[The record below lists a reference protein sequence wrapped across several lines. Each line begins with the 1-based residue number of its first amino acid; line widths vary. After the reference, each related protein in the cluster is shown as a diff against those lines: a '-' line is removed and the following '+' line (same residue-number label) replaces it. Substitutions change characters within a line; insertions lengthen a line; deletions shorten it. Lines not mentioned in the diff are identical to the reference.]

1 MDHYQYLGNCPPTP
15 PLTQQKSID
24 NKLKLMLGQ
33 GRGTWAVAQ
42 IPILI
47 HCCYHYYQYCYFFL
61 FSYKSVING
70 QLRFARFRQFCGFPL
85 LFSFFFTYFFHH
97 SFFQF
102 SLSPRYISL
111 FAVFF
116 CRLDYTVTI
125 QCRVLNLPV
134 SKNGILLNLP
144 LIQFFSV

>member
-1 MDHYQYLGNCPPTP
+1 MANCVLHALG
-15 PLTQQKSID
+15 S
-24 NKLKLMLGQ
+24 
-33 GRGTWAVAQ
+33 
-42 IPILI
+42 
-47 HCCYHYYQYCYFFL
+47 
-61 FSYKSVING
+61 SVV
-70 QLRFARFRQFCGFPL
+70 L
-85 LFSFFFTYFFHH
+85 LSFFRFFFIYLFYH

-144 LIQFFSV
+144 LIKFFSV

>member
-1 MDHYQYLGNCPPTP
+1 MANCVLHALG
-15 PLTQQKSID
+15 SS
-24 NKLKLMLGQ
+24 
-33 GRGTWAVAQ
+33 VV
-42 IPILI
+42 
-47 HCCYHYYQYCYFFL
+47 FL
-61 FSYKSVING
+61 
-70 QLRFARFRQFCGFPL
+70 
-85 LFSFFFTYFFHH
+85 SFFRFFYLFFYH

-125 QCRVLNLPV
+125 LCRVLNLPV
-134 SKNGILLNLP
+134 SKNGIFLNLP

>member
-1 MDHYQYLGNCPPTP
+1 MADCVLHALG
-15 PLTQQKSID
+15 SS
-24 NKLKLMLGQ
+24 
-33 GRGTWAVAQ
+33 VV
-42 IPILI
+42 
-47 HCCYHYYQYCYFFL
+47 FL
-61 FSYKSVING
+61 SF
-70 QLRFARFRQFCGFPL
+70 
-85 LFSFFFTYFFHH
+85 FSFFFYLFFYH

-111 FAVFF
+111 FAVFL

-144 LIQFFSV
+144 LKQFFSI